1 MQECWSVW
9 IDEEKKIITKEESPD
24 SVQVFFENREEGI
37 KYIAKLSHWG
47 IIRTPI

>member
-24 SVQVFFENREEGI
+24 SVQEFL
-37 KYIAKLSHWG
+37 YI
-47 IIRTPI
+47 

>member
-37 KYIAKLSHWG
+37 KYIAKLMIKG
-47 IIRTPI
+47 YKLG